1 MQILNI
7 DGDPHETV
15 WNGFLRADY
24 ATWQVGQDCPVHYH
38 EKAAELFIILDGQCE
53 MTVGDEVRIINAGQ
67 TVYTAP
73 NEPHKLKAVGD
84 RPLKMFLVVVPNHEP
99 THTMVEAD
107 GSTRSTTGSRRG
119 RRLSGSERAIRPA
132 KRACSCRCQAGHSS
146 NQAA

>member
-24 ATWQVGQDCPVHYH
+24 ATWPVGQDCPVHYH

-53 MTVGDEVRIINAGQ
+53 MTVGDEVRVINAGQ

-107 GSTRSTTGSRRG
+107 GSTREHNRQPPGPDVIWLGKGDTPG
-119 RRLSGSERAIRPA
+119 
-132 KRACSCRCQAGHSS
+132 
-146 NQAA
+146 